1 MFTRVV
7 EIKTRPGKAREVCN
21 TVHDKILST
30 LKAQP
35 GFIDEMVLVS
45 DTDGILAMSIWKTRE
60 DADRYSREH
69 YAEVSELISHLIHG
83 APKVHTFDIETSTF
97 HKITKGKPA

>member
-7 EIKTRPGKAREVCN
+7 EIKTKPGKAREVCN

-35 GFIDEMVLVS
+35 GLTCPPEISPCEM
-45 DTDGILAMSIWKTRE
+45 
-60 DADRYSREH
+60 
-69 YAEVSELISHLIHG
+69 
-83 APKVHTFDIETSTF
+83 
-97 HKITKGKPA
+97 

>member
-1 MFTRVV
+1 VFDLVVEVVHGISGVVV
-7 EIKTRPGKAREVCN
+7 EIKTKSGKAREVCN

-45 DTDGILAMSIWKTRE
+45 DTEDGSCGPRQSQRTVRLCTVVYAGC
-60 DADRYSREH
+60 RYDPLRLVYPE
-69 YAEVSELISHLIHG
+69 I
-83 APKVHTFDIETSTF
+83 TTS
-97 HKITKGKPA
+97 